1 MNSLNIISEE
11 EKIKYILEN
20 INIELS
26 IKKEKTTKKIYSF
39 FKEEIDNEESV
50 EF

>member
-1 MNSLNIISEE
+1 LKLISEE
-11 EKIKYILEN
+11 DKIKYILEN
-20 INIELS
+20 IKIELD

-39 FKEEIDNEESV
+39 FREEIDNEESI